1 MVDALNDLRR
11 ELTNALRSVWKNLPT
26 ENAPQADALPDDV
39 VEEIATNF
47 YRNPKNRGKLNE
59 DKTDSL
65 PMLARIRSRG
75 LFEDDW
81 RARPTEDR
89 PWPVVLVH
97 GTGSTKGDWQDL
109 GADLR
114 RDGWAVFAP
123 EFGQRATSSV
133 AESSAQIGAYIDTVL
148 LATGASKVIV
158 VGHSQGGVLL
168 RYWMRVLGGAS
179 KVKHMVSLA
188 VPNHGTTM
196 GGIVS
201 PLIRNNRGE
210 SVVNS
215 VVQSW
220 FGEAGFEMIR
230 GHDTINAINE
240 GGDLDPDVTYLCI
253 ATHFDTVIQP
263 PETCFLEA
271 RNPEELKRV
280 QNIWV
285 ENLDPNSVVL
295 HEAMPY
301 DPRVR
306 ALVRADLSKL
316 VEISETAE
324 N

>member
-39 VEEIATNF
+39 VEEIAINF
-47 YRNPKNRGKLNE
+47 YRDPKNRGKLNE

-123 EFGQRATSSV
+123 EFGQRATGSV

-215 VVQSW
+215 VVQS
-220 FGEAGFEMIR
+220 EDNQRLEVVEI
-230 GHDTINAINE
+230 
-240 GGDLDPDVTYLCI
+240 PKVTEI
-253 ATHFDTVIQP
+253 V
-263 PETCFLEA
+263 E
-271 RNPEELKRV
+271 NELKKSEILV
-280 QNIWV
+280 SL
-285 ENLDPNSVVL
+285 E
-295 HEAMPY
+295 EAEKKHIINVMGILNNN
-301 DPRVR
+301 VR
-306 ALVRADLSKL
+306 KAASILGV
-316 VEISETAE
+316 SERTLQRRLKKIRE
-324 N
+324 D